1 MTRAFVLAAAAI
13 LIAGPA
19 LAQPPPGAPRYTGDA
34 ARYGAPDDRR
44 DGGRDSGRG
53 QDRDRD
59 RGRPSITLFDRPDF
73 GGRPFQASGEITNL
87 PRRDN
92 DRAMSLRIDG
102 RRPWQVCANSDFK
115 GHCEVFDHD
124 VRDLRRF
131 GLAGQVSSMRPVR

>member
-1 MTRAFVLAAAAI
+1 MTRALVLAAAAI
-13 LIAGPA
+13 LVAGSA
-19 LAQPPPGAPRYTGDA
+19 LAQPPPGATRYTGDA
-34 ARYGAPDDRR
+34 GRYGAPDDRR
-44 DGGRDSGRG
+44 DGGRDP
-53 QDRDRD
+53 DRD

-73 GGRPFQASGEITNL
+73 GGRPFQASSEITNL
-87 PRRDN
+87 PKQDN

-131 GLAGQVSSMRPVR
+131 GLAGQISSMRPVR

>member
-1 MTRAFVLAAAAI
+1 MTRALVLAAAAM
-13 LIAGPA
+13 LIAGSA
-19 LAQPPPGAPRYTGDA
+19 LAQPPPGDTRYTGDA
-34 ARYGAPDDRR
+34 RRYGAPDDHRDDRR
-44 DGGRDSGRG
+44 DGGRDP
-53 QDRDRD
+53 DRE

-73 GGRPFQASGEITNL
+73 GGRPFQTSGEITNL
-87 PRRDN
+87 PRQDN

-131 GLAGQVSSMRPVR
+131 GLAGQISSMRPVR